1 MLKLQLIWGDNLGNL
16 VNRAVSLCGG
26 SVPSGKVSVPPPFNL
41 KELKTAVKDV
51 QTSGA
56 ARRRNTRILLS
67 RNECSKWAFQ
77 PDWSCIFP
85 SIYRNTIGTCM
96 SSQVC
101 IAGILIQPIS
111 SNSNSRWR
119 TCMAWGLWILS
130 SFRCGSSCDWGCW
143 KTNKARWKTSD
154 CISQTSG
161 FVLQSLSYHLEGF
174 FTKSTIE
181 ILKLAEMIELQK
193 RVRTFLIW

>member
-41 KELKTAVKDV
+41 KELKTAVKDA

-56 ARRRNTRILLS
+56 ARRRNTRILRS
-67 RNECSKWAFQ
+67 RNEWSEWALQ
-77 PDWSCIFP
+77 PRWKLHF
-85 SIYRNTIGTCM
+85 SIYDGTWSEHACL
-96 SSQVC
+96 QVC

-111 SNSNSRWR
+111 SNSNRRWQ

-130 SFRCGSSCDWGCW
+130 SFGCGSSCDWGCW
-143 KTNKARWKTSD
+143 KNQQGKVEDIPLYLSNIGVCTAIFTLSFLKAS
-154 CISQTSG
+154 SQNQPLT
-161 FVLQSLSYHLEGF
+161 FWN
-174 FTKSTIE
+174 
-181 ILKLAEMIELQK
+181 LQK
-193 RVRTFLIW
+193 W

>member
-67 RNECSKWAFQ
+67 RNEWSKWAFQ

-85 SIYRNTIGTCM
+85 SIYRNMIGTCM

-111 SNSNSRWR
+111 SNSNSRSR

-130 SFRCGSSCDWGCW
+130 SFGCGSSCDWGSW
-143 KTNKARWKTSD
+143 KNQQGKVEDIR
-154 CISQTSG
+154 
-161 FVLQSLSYHLEGF
+161 LYLSNIRICTAIF
-174 FTKSTIE
+174 
-181 ILKLAEMIELQK
+181 KLSSWRLLHKINHWDFETCRNDRIA
-193 RVRTFLIW
+193 